1 MLAVMVNISIAGTY
15 GDKPRFKLIYLVNNV
30 IPNLPMMDVV
40 RKLEKKNAHTG
51 RCSSIQKHY
60 QTVLSLKHWKCSR
73 RTDSRPLVFLCAQ
86 VGLDLGSLATY
97 ESVEMKRCERRK
109 RTLVL
114 SKLTSSDA
122 ITVGAKRRPL
132 FAPLIWSG
140 LYLCGQVM
148 CVCVKSGRPFEAAL
162 VVHLMLSRKR
172 LPVHRMSSS
181 RCSHNSRG
189 CVSGRARSTCL
200 DRKRSGG
207 GGMFQLEVG
216 KLLM

>member
-1 MLAVMVNISIAGTY
+1 MQLNSETLSDSFVPETLKMFTKDRLTTPGFSLCSG
-15 GDKPRFKLIYLVNNV
+15 RFGSRQLG
-30 IPNLPMMDVV
+30 
-40 RKLEKKNAHTG
+40 H
-51 RCSSIQKHY
+51 IQ
-60 QTVLSLKHWKCSR
+60 
-73 RTDSRPLVFLCAQ
+73 
-86 VGLDLGSLATY
+86 Y